1 MRLLFGLSDRGFGSL
16 RQCFGVLMLRTR
28 LTTYIGTIR
37 AAPIRVRGVVVV
49 GVASGVDVPRVVGVA
64 AIG

>member
-1 MRLLFGLSDRGFGSL
+1 M
-16 RQCFGVLMLRTR
+16 RQCVGVFLLRR
-28 LTTYIGTIR
+28 NQIAYINTIR

-49 GVASGVDVPRVVGVA
+49 GVACGVDVPRIVGVA

>member
-1 MRLLFGLSDRGFGSL
+1 
-16 RQCFGVLMLRTR
+16 MLRTR

-49 GVASGVDVPRVVGVA
+49 GVARGVDVPRVVGVA